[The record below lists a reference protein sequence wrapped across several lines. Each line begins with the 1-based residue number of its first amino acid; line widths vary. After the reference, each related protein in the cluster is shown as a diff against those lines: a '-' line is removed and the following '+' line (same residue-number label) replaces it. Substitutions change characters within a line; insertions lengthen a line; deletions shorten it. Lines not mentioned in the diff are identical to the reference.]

1 MEVKQEIETNKHSDH
16 CKLTMVRFSIRKF
29 TFRFI
34 FVVCVRVP
42 EENIRWLFVVEELD
56 SGDSEDWHLS
66 DSESIDSDS
75 EENE

>member
-1 MEVKQEIETNKHSDH
+1 MKQEIETNKHSGH

-42 EENIRWLFVVEELD
+42 EENIWWIFVVEESD
-56 SGDSEDWHLS
+56 SEDTEDWHLS

-75 EENE
+75 EKKE